1 MDENL
6 TVFAKSSPVQ
16 ATAKLTIKDFVEVM
30 PTSEPGDKYN
40 SDTFMVGDTPMAIS
54 VFPNGDKKDTGGNVG
69 VFLCNESD
77 ADVTAKCQFIT
88 DAAKNLGQ
96 LDHEVKANST
106 WGFPKFFSRDKCTNF
121 YKLKD
126 FVVTAQEELCLQE
139 PL

>member
-30 PTSEPGDKYN
+30 PTSEPGEKY
-40 SDTFMVGDTPMAIS
+40 
-54 VFPNGDKKDTGGNVG
+54 VG
-69 VFLCNESD
+69 VFLCNKRD

-106 WGFPKFFSRDKCTNF
+106 WGFPKLFSRDKCTNF

-126 FVVTAQEELCLQE
+126 FVVTGQEELCLQE